1 MCQHHYC
8 NHGGRFSLIVL
19 LIWIVGLSSFLF
31 FHSCVRPHQIEGLR
45 DVPAPALEEA
55 RQEAV
60 NDGVFEVG
68 DWPSDEW
75 WRQLN
80 DEQLDGLVV
89 KGLALNPTLERADA
103 VVRAYQARAY
113 EVRSALF
120 PHIAFDTDITRYRA
134 SKNGIFGAIP
144 APPTAP
150 FPFSYTQTEFNFNA
164 RYEVDWW
171 GKRCQAF
178 RAAIGEV
185 QARLAEAAQ
194 ARLILSVAI
203 AQSYYQVQEDIDLQ
217 AIEEAFVANRENEFR
232 LIQERFHNRL
242 ESDLNVQQSERDLI
256 EARVQLLKRN
266 QSLAI
271 RRQALNA
278 LVAGNFDEAVAPVS
292 LECLS
297 MQPFVLPET
306 LPMDLLSHRP
316 DITAQLWYLESASR
330 RIDVARLE
338 FYPNLNLLALVGQQ
352 TLHFGTL
359 FHRHSI
365 YGQAGPALHLPIFE
379 GGLLIANLKEQQEE
393 YRIAAAD
400 YEDLLIHAVKDV
412 LIDIADVTGW
422 KARLTENEKR
432 AASAKISYQLAEKRL
447 QRRINSRIELL
458 AVERDWLSAR
468 KAVVEA
474 KAELLLSW
482 LDLIQSLGGGYARI
496 DGNCSK

>member
-19 LIWIVGLSSFLF
+19 LFWIVGLSCFLI
-31 FHSCVRPHQIEGLR
+31 FHSCVRHQQIEGLR
-45 DVPAPALEEA
+45 DIPAPALEEV

-60 NDGVFEVG
+60 QKGVFEAG

-75 WRQLN
+75 WQLLN

-103 VVRAYQARAY
+103 VVRSYQARAE
-113 EVRSALF
+113 EVQSALY
-120 PHIAFDTDITRYRA
+120 PHIGFDADIMRYRA

-164 RYEVDWW
+164 RYEIDWW
-171 GKRCQAF
+171 GKRCEAL

-185 QARLAEAAQ
+185 QAHLAEAAQ

-203 AQSYYQVQEDIDLQ
+203 AQSYYQVQEDIALQ
-217 AIEEAFVANRENEFR
+217 AIEEALVANREIELR
-232 LIQERFHNRL
+232 LIQERFRNRL
-242 ESDLNVQQSERDLI
+242 ESDLKVQQSERDLI
-256 EARVQLLKRN
+256 EARVQMLKRS

-271 RRQALNA
+271 RRQELNA
-278 LVAGNFDEAVAPVS
+278 LVAGNFDDNVAPVS

-297 MQPFVLPET
+297 LLPFTLPET

-316 DITAQLWYLESASR
+316 DITAQLWYLESAAR

-338 FYPNLNLLALVGQQ
+338 FYPNLNLMALVGQQ

-379 GGLLIANLKEQQEE
+379 GGLLIANLKEQQEQ
-393 YRIAAAD
+393 YRIAVAD

-412 LIDIADVTGW
+412 LSDIADVSGW
-422 KARLTENEKR
+422 KARLLENEKK
-432 AASAKISYQLAEKRL
+432 AASSKTSYQLAEQRL
-447 QRRINSRIELL
+447 ERRINSRLEVL
-458 AVERDWLSAR
+458 AAEREWLSAR
-468 KAVVEA
+468 KVVIEA

-496 DGNCSK
+496 D